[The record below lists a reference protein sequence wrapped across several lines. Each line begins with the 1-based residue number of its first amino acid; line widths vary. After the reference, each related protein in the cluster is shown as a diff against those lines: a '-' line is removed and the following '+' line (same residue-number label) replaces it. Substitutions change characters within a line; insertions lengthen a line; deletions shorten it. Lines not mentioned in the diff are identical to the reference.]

1 MLDKLKRAANLP
13 PVNTSTTNNNA
24 ARDAGQG
31 TQITA
36 RDRTAH
42 IGLLATPAHTP
53 EPWHFISDRIYRTT
67 PAEHIYIAETQPT
80 GRGNA
85 TEMISNARRII
96 ACVNAC
102 AGMTDPAVE
111 IAALRGAQDEAL
123 GLRIALVDAQKQIA
137 SLRAERTAYQTAAR
151 AWKDEVT
158 ALRAAL
164 EPFAELA
171 TSAKCDEMPEH
182 AARTFVITAA
192 SMLAARKALAGKG
205 DK

>member
-1 MLDKLKRAANLP
+1 M
-13 PVNTSTTNNNA
+13 NTSTIKTDA
-24 ARDAGQG
+24 ARDAGQR
-31 TQITA
+31 TQITV
-36 RDRTAH
+36 RDRTGNIISPGDPDYDMMKAKQESRERRACAH

-111 IAALRGAQDEAL
+111 IAALR
-123 GLRIALVDAQKQIA
+123 
-137 SLRAERTAYQTAAR
+137 
-151 AWKDEVT
+151 
-158 ALRAAL
+158 AAL
-164 EPFAELA
+164 EPLKPSESTEDRDAILAEMLGPCGA
-171 TSAKCDEMPEH
+171 SEEI
-182 AARTFVITAA
+182 ARI
-192 SMLAARKALAGKG
+192 AARKALAGKG

>member
-1 MLDKLKRAANLP
+1 M
-13 PVNTSTTNNNA
+13 NTSTIKTDA
-24 ARDAGQG
+24 ARDAGQR
-31 TQITA
+31 TQITV
-36 RDRTAH
+36 RDRTGNIISPGDPDYDMMKAKQESRERRACAH

-102 AGMTDPAVE
+102 AGMADPAVE
-111 IAALRGAQDEAL
+111 IA
-123 GLRIALVDAQKQIA
+123 
-137 SLRAERTAYQTAAR
+137 
-151 AWKDEVT
+151 

-182 AARTFVITAA
+182 AACTFVITAA

-205 DK
+205 DQ